1 MATTPETDLRTCECR
16 KVVDEVVEAHGAAPG
31 TLIPILQDV
40 QARVGYLP
48 PEVLE
53 RIGERTRVPA
63 AQVFGV
69 ASFYS
74 QFRFKPVGKYVI
86 KVCHGTACHVQGAV
100 GISEALT
107 GELKTRDGETTEDGT
122 FTLTSVACV
131 GCCSLAP
138 VMMIEEK
145 TYGRLTPDAARKV
158 VRKYGKQAP
167 RRGLGERE

>member
-1 MATTPETDLRTCECR
+1 MATTPETDPMTCECR
-16 KVVDEVVEAHGAAPG
+16 KAVEEVVEAYGSAPG

-48 PEVLE
+48 PEVMEL
-53 RIGERTRVPA
+53 IGERTGVPA

-74 QFRFKPVGKYVI
+74 QFRLKPVGKYVI

-100 GISEALT
+100 VISDALT
-107 GELKTRDGETTEDGT
+107 DELKTKDGETTEDGR
-122 FTLTSVACV
+122 FTLSSVACL

-138 VMMIEEK
+138 VMMVEDN

-158 VRKYGKQAP
+158 VRRYGK
-167 RRGLGERE
+167 